1 MALEI
6 NTLPDDPALL
16 KNELSEQLIRHHE
29 LEQEYQVLKEQHQ
42 ILEEQYQTLEE
53 QHQIL
58 EEQHQ
63 TLEEK
68 HQTLVRK
75 FFGQRSEKLTPE
87 DELQGRL
94 FNEAEDG
101 LCIDEDKEKS
111 VPMTEV
117 KAHKR
122 KKRGRK
128 PIPDDLPREEVIH
141 DIPEEEKLCRC
152 CGGLRPVI
160 GTEESEELDIVPAKI
175 TVLRHIKK
183 KYGPCGCDG
192 FLHSGKPEVIT
203 AKMPERML
211 PGSIASSGLL
221 AYTVTSKF
229 ADALPFYRQSKIFER
244 IGVDISRATLCNWAI
259 GAYERMADFFS
270 VFIDEMK
277 KGPFMRMDETT
288 VQVLHEEGRPAE
300 SKSYMWVAI
309 GYPAR
314 GHPLVLYQYHP
325 TRSQNIPCQFLEGF
339 RGYLQT
345 DGYPG
350 YSLVGNREGVIHVGC
365 FAHARRYFFD
375 AAKLNR
381 KDSRAHRGLGYIQK
395 LYEIENRL
403 RSENLDPDIFV
414 KRRKKESEPVLDK
427 FHDWLVQTKPQLV
440 PSSRIRKAVDY
451 TLKEWDRLIRY
462 LEVEF
467 LTPDNNE
474 IERAI
479 RPFVIGRKN
488 WLFSNTP
495 RGAHAS
501 AAMYSLVESAKANGI
516 EPYHYLRFLFTR
528 LPGII
533 ERDELKSLLPCFVN
547 PEDILAV

>member
-381 KDSRAHRGLGYIQK
+381 KDSRAHRGLEYIQK

-528 LPGII
+528 LPKIS
-533 ERDELKSLLPCFVN
+533 ERDELKSLFPCFVN

>member
-1 MALEI
+1 MTQTVDMLQH
-6 NTLPDDPALL
+6 
-16 KNELSEQLIRHHE
+16 ELAIARQV
-29 LEQEYQVLKEQHQ
+29 LEQERIRNRLLQ
-42 ILEEQYQTLEE
+42 EQYRSKEFEYQKLETE
-53 QHQIL
+53 YRI
-58 EEQHQ
+58 
-63 TLEEK
+63 LEEK
-68 HQTLVRK
+68 HLTLVRK
-75 FFGQRSEKLTPE
+75 FFGKRSEKLTPE
-87 DELQGRL
+87 DESQGRL

-122 KKRGRK
+122 KKCGRK

-141 DIPEEEKLCRC
+141 DLPAEEKLCHC

-221 AYTVTSKF
+221 AYTITSKF
-229 ADALPFYRQSKIFER
+229 ADALPFYRQSRIFER

-309 GYPAR
+309 GYPVR
-314 GHPLVLYQYHP
+314 GRPLVLYQYHP
-325 TRSQNIPCQFLEGF
+325 TRSRDVPYKFLEGF

-345 DGYPG
+345 DGYQG
-350 YSLVGNREGVIHVGC
+350 YTLTGNREGVIHVGC

-381 KDSRAHRGLGYIQK
+381 KDSRAHRGLEYIQK

-403 RSENLDPDIFV
+403 RSVTVSPDRFV
-414 KRRKKESEPVLDK
+414 ELRKKEAEPVLNK
-427 FHDWLVQTKPQLV
+427 FREWLIRAGPQLV
-440 PSSRIRKAVDY
+440 PSSKTGQAIEY

-462 LEVEF
+462 LEAEF

>member
-1 MALEI
+1 MTQTVDMLQH
-6 NTLPDDPALL
+6 
-16 KNELSEQLIRHHE
+16 ELAIARQV
-29 LEQEYQVLKEQHQ
+29 LEQERIRNRLLQ
-42 ILEEQYQTLEE
+42 EQYRSKEFEYQKLETE
-53 QHQIL
+53 YRI
-58 EEQHQ
+58 
-63 TLEEK
+63 LEEK
-68 HQTLVRK
+68 HLTLVRK
-75 FFGQRSEKLTPE
+75 FFGKRSEKLTPE

-94 FNEAEDG
+94 FNELEDG
-101 LCIDEDKEKS
+101 FATEDEDAAKEPVALTS
-111 VPMTEV
+111 V

-141 DIPEEEKLCRC
+141 DLPAEEKLCRC
-152 CGGLRPVI
+152 CGELRPVI

-221 AYTVTSKF
+221 AYTITSKF
-229 ADALPFYRQSKIFER
+229 ADALPFYRQSRIFER

-309 GYPAR
+309 GYPVR
-314 GHPLVLYQYHP
+314 GRPLVLYQYHP
-325 TRSQNIPCQFLEGF
+325 TRSRDVPYKFLEGF

-345 DGYPG
+345 DGYQG
-350 YSLVGNREGVIHVGC
+350 YTLTGNREGVIHVGC

-381 KDSRAHRGLGYIQK
+381 KDSRAHRGLEYIQK

-403 RSENLDPDIFV
+403 RSVTVSPDRFV
-414 KRRKKESEPVLDK
+414 ELRKKEAEPVLNK
-427 FHDWLVQTKPQLV
+427 FREWLIRAGPQLV
-440 PSSRIRKAVDY
+440 PSSKTGQAIEY

-462 LEVEF
+462 LEAEF

>member
-75 FFGQRSEKLTPE
+75 FFGKRSEKLTPE

-528 LPGII
+528 LPKIS
-533 ERDELKSLLPCFVN
+533 ERDELKSLFPCFVN